1 MFMGKKYG
9 QAMLEFAI
17 ILPLFLFMLFS
28 FMYMAMVM
36 HDYLA
41 MSELT
46 REIARQEA
54 VGKKYETIKA
64 DLKIN
69 DRFTNLYTLDS
80 NLNKDVKITEE
91 DKDTTLGKYVTVNV
105 TINLNKDA
113 NVPGLVKSVLP
124 EKLDAQLTMRQEG

>member
-1 MFMGKKYG
+1 MDIKNIRG

-54 VGKKYETIKA
+54 VGKEYKSYKA
-64 DLKIN
+64 DLGIKE
-69 DRFTNLYTLDS
+69 RFTSLYTLNS
-80 NLNKDVKITEE
+80 ELNKDVVITPVS
-91 DKDTTLGKYVTVNV
+91 KDDTLGDCITVQL

-113 NVPGLVKSVLP
+113 NVPSLVKSILP
-124 EKLDAQLTMRQEG
+124 EKLNAQLTMRKE